1 MKNLTNL
8 TNMNLNQYKKQL
20 MTILTL
26 FVTSVVLLVL
36 SLLIVI
42 VALLSNDNA
51 TTVPLIGYTFAA
63 TSAVMLIC
71 AGIHLVRTII
81 ILMKQ
86 YYNTN
91 VNRLIELLFKPSR
104 KDITND

>member
-1 MKNLTNL
+1 MKNLINI
-8 TNMNLNQYKKQL
+8 NVEQYKKQL
-20 MTILTL
+20 LTILTL
-26 FVTSVVLLVL
+26 FTTSVVLLVL
-36 SLLIVI
+36 SLLIVG

-51 TTVPLIGYTFAA
+51 TTVPLIGYTTAA
-63 TSAVMLIC
+63 ASAVMLLC
-71 AGIHLVRTII
+71 AGVYLVRTII
-81 ILMKQ
+81 TLMKQ

>member
-1 MKNLTNL
+1 MKNLI
-8 TNMNLNQYKKQL
+8 NMNLNQYKKQL
-20 MTILTL
+20 LTILTL
-26 FVTSVVLLVL
+26 FATSVVLLTL
-36 SLLIVI
+36 SLLIVV

-71 AGIHLVRTII
+71 AGVYLVRTII
-81 ILMKQ
+81 TLIKQ

-91 VNRLIELLFKPSR
+91 ISSIIELLFKPSR